1 MKPSITGY
9 RSYHICPVCGKQ
21 FYIPQTTQKWIFK
34 VSRNNRTYMA
44 CSYSCTTKA
53 RDDKDAVRMEFIQQD
68 RELASSIAEREKEK
82 DIVKREHAVKPEHG
96 FNEFRKN
103 PDNDNAD
110 KKEERDMSK
119 ANEGKKTLDDLT
131 EALFG
136 QLDVLAHNA
145 PGATIEREVKKSNAM
160 CNLGGKII
168 DIARIQLEA
177 AKMTSGNSEASVPL
191 MIEGKHE

>member
-1 MKPSITGY
+1 MKPAITGY

-34 VSRNNRTYMA
+34 VSRNNRPYMA

-96 FNEFRKN
+96 FNEYRKK
-103 PDNDNAD
+103 PDHDNAET
-110 KKEERDMSK
+110 KEERDMNK
-119 ANEGKKTLDDLT
+119 DNGKKTLDDLT

>member
-1 MKPSITGY
+1 MSKSEGFGK
-9 RSYHICPVCGKQ
+9 YHVCPVCGKT
-21 FYIPQTTQKWIFK
+21 FYVTCRIEKWAYRCK
-34 VSRNNRTYMA
+34 VKSKTYTL

-53 RDDKDAVRMEFIQQD
+53 INDSEAIKDDFVRHEKTI
-68 RELASSIAEREKEK
+68 SSEIAEIESKKQKKTIPPAHSFNEWTERKESRKEEKE
-82 DIVKREHAVKPEHG
+82 ETNM
-96 FNEFRKN
+96 NEQN
-103 PDNDNAD
+103 
-110 KKEERDMSK
+110 S
-119 ANEGKKTLDDLT
+119 KKTLDDLT